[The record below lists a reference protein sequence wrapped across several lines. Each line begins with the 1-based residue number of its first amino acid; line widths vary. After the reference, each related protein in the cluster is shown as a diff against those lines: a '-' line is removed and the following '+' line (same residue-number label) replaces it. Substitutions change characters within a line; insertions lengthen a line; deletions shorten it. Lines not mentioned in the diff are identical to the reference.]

1 LRIHAINLTI
11 VVDGL
16 NPSLDCPHTSNRIIY
31 YITTSYIDL
40 RPITFLLRIL
50 DFVSNTSLNV
60 LERKSLLILILTAP
74 LIFVFQ
80 FAYCQ
85 PTQTLAST
93 VRQIDGTL
101 EIRVPDDFKSEAVDE
116 PHIFKWAKDSAEIYV
131 VVGNR
136 LIVSRTAMI
145 NTFKKAANIDKTL
158 EQIKTLRIPNAKG
171 ILIKEKPPS
180 DSNRLMSWGLKIF
193 TDKHE
198 INAEFSAPGKD
209 FKTYSPIFEE
219 VIKSIKVVKSP

>member
-1 LRIHAINLTI
+1 M
-11 VVDGL
+11 
-16 NPSLDCPHTSNRIIY
+16 
-31 YITTSYIDL
+31 
-40 RPITFLLRIL
+40 RPITFLLRTI
-50 DFVSNTSLNV
+50 DFISDSSLNV
-60 LERKSLLILILTAP
+60 LERKGLLIFILAAP

-85 PTQTLAST
+85 PTTQTQASA
-93 VRQIDGTL
+93 VRQIDGAI
-101 EIRVPDDFKSEAVDE
+101 EIRVPEDFKAEAVDE

-136 LIVSRTAMI
+136 LIGSRTAMI

-193 TDKHE
+193 TDTHE

-219 VIKSIKVVKSP
+219 VIKSIKLVKSP